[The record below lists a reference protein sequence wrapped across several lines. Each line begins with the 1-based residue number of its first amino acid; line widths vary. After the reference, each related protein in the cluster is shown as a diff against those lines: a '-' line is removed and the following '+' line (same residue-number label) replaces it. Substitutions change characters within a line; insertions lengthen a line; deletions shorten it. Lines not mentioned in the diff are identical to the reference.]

1 MKPILKNCILLV
13 LLAGAVSCG
22 KQPKPEPGPGPDDP
36 NPPAPKENTTIAAS
50 QPKYYLTAAE
60 DLDGRVTPKT
70 AGLKV
75 LLQDS
80 KYYAVGERVLS
91 VSYAADKDIV
101 GEIKDD
107 EPVGGGK
114 TVTMTWSSEDPV
126 HRPAVGHAPEAAEF
140 GLLCLPG
147 TFTGKFTV
155 TTSRYTYEFTKTVT
169 AVAGQTVTVTL
180 DFAAPDVQPIR
191 KVGIIGDS
199 ISTFDG
205 TMCSP
210 EYTAFYPANDPNV
223 GNADATLAAKAV
235 DSKEKTWWWRVIYD
249 NMQHGTLD
257 VNNSWSGTRVVHEV
271 KNGRSSGKP
280 TPAGFVDRAYA
291 FEDPD
296 IIIIHGGTNDVNQS
310 SPLGTFDWDLPI
322 GQLDAN
328 SYWSAMI
335 LLVKMLQNRYEGVQI
350 IMLIGDR
357 LSTNYEAANK
367 AVAEHFGLPY
377 VNFVGDTIEKCKG
390 SHPTAPAFKQMAD
403 KIYDTCKDYLP

>member
-1 MKPILKNCILLV
+1 MTRKFFLAIATMLLMGV
-13 LLAGAVSCG
+13 ASCH
-22 KQPKPEPGPGPDDP
+22 KQPKPDPDPDPGPGPDP
-36 NPPAPKENTTIAAS
+36 GPSVETVIPAEQSKF
-50 QPKYYLTAAE
+50 YMTAAE
-60 DLDGRVTPKT
+60 DLEGKVTDNT

-80 KYYAVGERVLS
+80 KYYAVNERVLS

-101 GEIKDD
+101 GTVKD
-107 EPVGGGK
+107 GGVTGGSHI
-114 TVTMTWSSEDPV
+114 VTMTWASQDPV
-126 HRPAVGHAPEAAEF
+126 HRPAVLHAPEAGEF
-140 GLLCLPG
+140 GIQCLPG
-147 TFTGKFTV
+147 AFSGKFTV

-169 AVAGQTVTVTL
+169 AVAGQTAAVTL
-180 DFAAPDVQPIR
+180 DFAAPDVQPTR

-205 TMCSP
+205 TMCSL
-210 EYTAFYPANDPNV
+210 EYTAFYPGSDPNV

-271 KNGRSSGKP
+271 KNGRSSGQP

-291 FEDPD
+291 FVDPD

-328 SYWSAMI
+328 SYRSAMI
-335 LLVKMLQNRYEGVQI
+335 LLVKMLQNRYEGVQV

-357 LSTNYEAANK
+357 LSANYEAANK
-367 AVAEHFGLPY
+367 EIAEHFGLPY

>member
-1 MKPILKNCILLV
+1 MVRKVFLTIATMVLV
-13 LLAGAVSCG
+13 GAVACH
-22 KQPKPEPGPGPDDP
+22 KQPKPDPDPEPGPPGPEP
-36 NPPAPKENTTIAAS
+36 VVESVVPAEQSKFYMI
-50 QPKYYLTAAE
+50 AAE
-60 DLDGRVTPKT
+60 DLEGKVSEET
-70 AGLKV
+70 AGIKV

-91 VSYAADKDIV
+91 VKYEADKDIAGTV
-101 GEIKDD
+101 KEGT
-107 EPVGGGK
+107 VTGGGHV
-114 TVTMTWSSEDPV
+114 VTMTWASQDPL
-126 HRPAVGHAPEAAEF
+126 HRPAVLHAPEAGEY
-140 GLLCLPG
+140 GILCLPG
-147 TFTGKFTV
+147 SFSGKFTV

-169 AVAGQTVTVTL
+169 AVANQTVTVPL
-180 DFAAPDVQPIR
+180 DFAAPDEQPTR

-199 ISTFDG
+199 ISTFEG

-210 EYTAFYPANDPNV
+210 EYTAFYPAKDPNV

-271 KNGRSSGKP
+271 KNGYSSGKP

-291 FEDPD
+291 FVDPD
-296 IIIIHGGTNDVNQS
+296 IIIIHGGTNDRNQS
-310 SPLGTFDWDLPI
+310 SPLGTYDWDLPI

-328 SYWSAMI
+328 SYRSAMI

-357 LSTNYEAANK
+357 LTADYEAANK

-377 VNFVGDTIEKCKG
+377 VNFVGDTIEKCSG
-390 SHPTAPAFKQMAD
+390 SHPTSPAFKQMAD